1 MMNFRSKATTAPAL
15 PVRTKVRVRFGTDEH
30 EATVLEHTQGQLA
43 RLAVH
48 IPGVETPLVTAY
60 RAEDLI
66 PA

>member
-15 PVRTKVRVRFGTDEH
+15 PVRTKVKVMFGTDQH

-43 RLAVH
+43 RLAIH
-48 IPGVETPLVTAY
+48 IPGVDKPLVSSY